1 MDGINTEFVNRAIF
15 TAVGLFGCFMGLWIY
30 KSTLKIVGFL
40 VGIACAGYVI
50 FVLMTQST
58 LVIELPNLHFIL
70 LVIGILIVGG
80 FLGSFLT
87 RAFQYVVFF
96 LAGGVIAIMLARM
109 WAGEVNIQDF
119 NSFENFR
126 KALTDAP
133 PQKLEI
139 VIFFAGGLL
148 YMINIGPIVALTTAA
163 LGAFC
168 LRWAWFDVLWEIGPN
183 VPNILALTFGVV
195 GTAVQLAAFR
205 SKMDLLPPRYRRRDA
220 SGI

>member
-1 MDGINTEFVNRAIF
+1 MDALNIEFINRAIF
-15 TAVGLFGCFMGLWIY
+15 TAVGLCGCFMGLWIY

-40 VGIACAGYVI
+40 VGVACAGYVV

-80 FLGSFLT
+80 LLGSFLT
-87 RAFQYVVFF
+87 RAFQYIVFF
-96 LAGGVIAIMLARM
+96 LAGGVIAVMLARM

-119 NSFENFR
+119 TSFENFR
-126 KALTDAP
+126 NALTDAA

-168 LRWAWFDVLWEIGPN
+168 LRWAWYDILFDFGPN
-183 VPNILALTFGVV
+183 VPNILALAFGVV

-205 SKMDLLPPRYRRRDA
+205 GKMDIIPPRLSRRGSDV
-220 SGI
+220 I

>member
-1 MDGINTEFVNRAIF
+1 MNEATAEFVNRALF

-40 VGIACAGYVI
+40 VGVACAGYVV

-58 LVIELPNLHFIL
+58 LVIDLPNLQFIL
-70 LVIGILIVGG
+70 LVGGILIIGG
-80 FLGSFLT
+80 ILGSFLT
-87 RAFQYVVFF
+87 RAFQFIVFF
-96 LAGGVIAIMLARM
+96 LAGGVIAIMLARL
-109 WAGEVNIQDF
+109 WAGEVSITDF
-119 NSFENFR
+119 TSFESFR
-126 KALTDAP
+126 QALTDAP
-133 PQKLEI
+133 PSKWEI

-168 LRWAWFDVLWEIGPN
+168 LRWAWMDVLAGLGPN
-183 VPNILALTFGVV
+183 MPNIMALVFGVV

-205 SKMDLLPPRYRRRDA
+205 RKMDLVPPRFRR
-220 SGI
+220 G